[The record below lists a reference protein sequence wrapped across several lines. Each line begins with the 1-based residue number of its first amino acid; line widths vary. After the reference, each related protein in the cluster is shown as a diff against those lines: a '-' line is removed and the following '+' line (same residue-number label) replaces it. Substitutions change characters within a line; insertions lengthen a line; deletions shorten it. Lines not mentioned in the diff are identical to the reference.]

1 MKDRMRAIL
10 GFLGL
15 VEDEYGEYTPSA
27 PSRPFSGGDAQDDQG
42 YPVQPAPSMQRTF
55 PTTPSGVRVA
65 RLPNAPVRAPQVS
78 MIDAPQQGL
87 RVQPL
92 PASQMRG
99 VQPLS
104 QDREVTIFKTNDYN
118 EFGKITDI
126 LRGNR
131 AVVIDL
137 RDNDSV
143 MQRRILDFAT
153 GTAYALQ
160 ASIDRLEGGTVY
172 LVSPRGVHV
181 SLDVKDRLRESNYRA
196 FSL

>member
-1 MKDRMRAIL
+1 MKDRMRSIL
-10 GFLGL
+10 SFLGL
-15 VEDEYGEYTPSA
+15 VEDEYGEYSSSTS
-27 PSRPFSGGDAQDDQG
+27 SRPFSSSEFQDDQD
-42 YPVQPAPSMQRTF
+42 YPVQPAASMQRTF

-65 RLPNAPVRAPQVS
+65 RTTNAPVRAPQVS
-78 MIDAPQQGL
+78 MIDSPQQGL
-87 RVQPL
+87 RIQPL
-92 PASQMRG
+92 PSSQMRG

-104 QDREVTIFKTNDYN
+104 QDREVSIFKTNDYN

-137 RDNDSV
+137 RDNDTV

-160 ASIDRLEGGTVY
+160 ATIDRLEGGTVY

>member
-1 MKDRMRAIL
+1 MKDRMRSIL

-27 PSRPFSGGDAQDDQG
+27 PSRPFSNADGTDEQG
-42 YPVQPAPSMQRTF
+42 YSAQPAPSMQRPF

-65 RLPNAPVRAPQVS
+65 RTPNAPVRAPQLS

-92 PASQMRG
+92 PASHSRG

-104 QDREVTIFKTNDYN
+104 QEREVSIFKTNDYN
-118 EFGKITDI
+118 EFGKITDM

-131 AVVIDL
+131 SVVIDL
-137 RDNDSV
+137 RENDSV
-143 MQRRILDFAT
+143 MQRRILDFTT

-160 ASIDRLEGGTVY
+160 ATIERLEGGSVY

-181 SLDVKDRLRESNYRA
+181 SLDVKDRLRAANFRA

>member
-1 MKDRMRAIL
+1 MKDRMRSIL

-27 PSRPFSGGDAQDDQG
+27 SSRPFSNADGTDEQG
-42 YPVQPAPSMQRTF
+42 YSAQPAPSMQRPF
-55 PTTPSGVRVA
+55 PTTPRGVRVA
-65 RLPNAPVRAPQVS
+65 RTPNAPVRAPQLS

-92 PASQMRG
+92 PASHSRG

-104 QDREVTIFKTNDYN
+104 QEREVSIFKTNDYN
-118 EFGKITDI
+118 EFGKITDM

-131 AVVIDL
+131 SVVIDL
-137 RDNDSV
+137 RENDSV
-143 MQRRILDFAT
+143 MQRRILDFTT

-160 ASIDRLEGGTVY
+160 ATIERLEGGSVY

-181 SLDVKDRLRESNYRA
+181 SLEVKDRLRAANFRA

>member
-1 MKDRMRAIL
+1 MKDRMRSIL

-27 PSRPFSGGDAQDDQG
+27 SSRPFSNADGTDEQG
-42 YPVQPAPSMQRTF
+42 YSAQPAPSMQRPF

-65 RLPNAPVRAPQVS
+65 RTPNAPVRGPQLS

-92 PASQMRG
+92 PASHSRG
-99 VQPLS
+99 FQPLS
-104 QDREVTIFKTNDYN
+104 QEREVSIFKTNDYN
-118 EFGKITDI
+118 EFGKITDM

-131 AVVIDL
+131 SVVIDL
-137 RDNDSV
+137 RENDSV
-143 MQRRILDFAT
+143 MQRRILDFTT

-160 ASIDRLEGGTVY
+160 ATIERLEGGSVY

-181 SLDVKDRLRESNYRA
+181 SLDVKDRLRAANFRA

>member
-1 MKDRMRAIL
+1 
-10 GFLGL
+10 
-15 VEDEYGEYTPSA
+15 
-27 PSRPFSGGDAQDDQG
+27 
-42 YPVQPAPSMQRTF
+42 
-55 PTTPSGVRVA
+55 
-65 RLPNAPVRAPQVS
+65 

-92 PASQMRG
+92 PASHSRG

-104 QDREVTIFKTNDYN
+104 QEREVSIFKTNDYN
-118 EFGKITDI
+118 EFGKITDM

-131 AVVIDL
+131 SVVIDL
-137 RDNDSV
+137 RENDSV
-143 MQRRILDFAT
+143 MQRRILDFTT

-160 ASIDRLEGGTVY
+160 ATIERLEGGSVY

-181 SLDVKDRLRESNYRA
+181 SLEVKDRLRAANFRA

>member
-15 VEDEYGEYTPSA
+15 VEDEYGEYNQGAS
-27 PSRPFSGGDAQDDQG
+27 SRPFSGGELQDDQG
-42 YPVQPAPSMQRTF
+42 YPVQPAQSAQRTF

-65 RLPNAPVRAPQVS
+65 RTTNAPVRAPQVS
-78 MIDAPQQGL
+78 MIDSPQQGL
-87 RVQPL
+87 RIQPL
-92 PASQMRG
+92 PSSQMRG
-99 VQPLS
+99 VQALS
-104 QDREVTIFKTNDYN
+104 QDREVSIFKTNDYN

-137 RDNDSV
+137 RDNDTV

-160 ASIDRLEGGTVY
+160 ATIDRLEGGTVY

>member
-1 MKDRMRAIL
+1 MKDRMRSIL

-15 VEDEYGEYTPSA
+15 VEDESGEYTPSA
-27 PSRPFSGGDAQDDQG
+27 SSRPFSNADGTDEQG
-42 YPVQPAPSMQRTF
+42 YSAQPAPSMQRPF

-65 RLPNAPVRAPQVS
+65 RTPNAPVRAPQLS

-92 PASQMRG
+92 PASHSRG

-104 QDREVTIFKTNDYN
+104 QEREVSIFKTNDYN
-118 EFGKITDI
+118 EFGKITDM

-131 AVVIDL
+131 SVVIDL
-137 RDNDSV
+137 RENDSV
-143 MQRRILDFAT
+143 MQRRILDFTT

-160 ASIDRLEGGTVY
+160 ATIERLEGGSVY

-181 SLDVKDRLRESNYRA
+181 SLDVKDRLRAANFRA